1 MRKRRGRKKR
11 IKQNGENT
19 NKMEEKSFDH
29 LNKLAKGPG
38 GVN

>member
-19 NKMEEKSFDH
+19 NKIERKSFEHDVRIV
-29 LNKLAKGPG
+29 NKIFD
-38 GVN
+38 